1 MLNYPD
7 NLSNE
12 IGAYRLNENG
22 LSGYYPI
29 SVGNFWHSGIH
40 LPISSDTPVKP
51 LVSGQVIAYRIGKI
65 YQTIDLPKKLT
76 KEKLEEKYYKHKF
89 FYNEKDEIFQLNEK
103 IPTSE
108 TKINLASNF
117 ILLKHHIQD
126 NDGKNSLIFYTL
138 YTNIA
143 STSEKQAYQKNF
155 ITDGKIHILTNE
167 DTFCCS
173 LIGPAGYDRDEKYI
187 EISCFMEK
195 SLFDNKFKLNKPIF
209 LSAENYKDF
218 FIREP
223 LNCEKKQIYFTN
235 RSRYIVKETIT
246 SGNQIAKKIQIKSIA
261 AYLPPKVKLTKG
273 KIKDKTN
280 INYIILNETEVK
292 KNNTSKYN
300 LINTSLDS
308 FFSTCKSG
316 KEYTVTNIL
325 ESGQTQIL
333 IDCSSCE
340 PVWIVDN
347 NDFTSE
353 TDKESIY
360 TKNSYV
366 DYYEECPLL
375 YSFNK
380 KEISTIEEI
389 RGLTSNTCFDK
400 NKKEYCEIDGL
411 PDIYVEKQAFEKKC
425 YENAFKWEAFFD
437 NQEEF
442 EDDIFCDKL
451 SILKEIDKSNILKEI
466 FGTNRMISDDEMKML
481 FGPNEHS
488 LEMKEVV
495 KKLRKIE
502 CKHPLEFDKTKF
514 ENIADEYKNR
524 KEWTMGTISENA
536 ANALK
541 AQTKIRDIWTDGL
554 CNVFK
559 NNNFFF
565 VHPVYF
571 LNHLDK
577 AGVLEF
583 NPYKGEKLKKVTNTE
598 YSTWLNYDGTDY
610 DLTKEIE
617 SNPGFAPYD
626 PVLYSEYG
634 INGYACINT
643 LFMEKMDY
651 KQNGKEKKYS
661 HEGIDF
667 AGKRVVSTD
676 KEKTHRTPIHSF
688 INGTVVKTGDHKTLN
703 FGKHLIISDGNNRL
717 FLLGHL
723 YDYADEIKVG
733 SRIFP
738 GDTVAYVGNTGNCAG
753 LSEEEKK
760 DGRGTHLHLTI
771 FMFEDDFPN
780 KVVKYEKKIIQDK
793 VWDKIGTYIEKNNP
807 SYSCYSN
814 KSKKYK
820 VVNPFDYSKERIY
833 KG

>member
-126 NDGKNSLIFYTL
+126 DDGKNSLIFYTL

-223 LNCEKKQIYFTN
+223 LTCEKKQIYFTN
-235 RSRYIVKETIT
+235 RSRYIVKEIIT

-261 AYLPPKVKLTKG
+261 AYLPTKVKLTKG

-280 INYIILNETEVK
+280 INYIVLNETQVD

-360 TKNSYV
+360 TKNGYV

-380 KEISTIEEI
+380 KEINTTEEI

-466 FGTNRMISDDEMKML
+466 FGTNRMISDDEMKIL

-488 LEMKEVV
+488 LEMKDVV

-583 NPYKGEKLKKVTNTE
+583 NPYEGKKYSEIFKTKNIPSILGNNITETGESIVI
-598 YSTWLNYDGTDY
+598 D
-610 DLTKEIE
+610 
-617 SNPGFAPYD
+617 NPGFAP
-626 PVLYSEYG
+626 VYSTG
-634 INGYACINT
+634 PNINGYACVTGFFNQ
-643 LFMEKMDY
+643 DY
-651 KQNGKEKKYS
+651 LNVKRGNGKTYKEDGYS
-661 HEGIDF
+661 VFTHEGIDF
-667 AGKRVVSTD
+667 RGKEGTEIKSFIYGDVLTYGQFGSYGRTVFIVN
-676 KEKTHRTPIHSF
+676 KEKTGVYLLAHLSEYNTSILDKKKIAPGDI
-688 INGTVVKTGDHKTLN
+688 IGKVGTSGP
-703 FGKHLIISDGNNRL
+703 
-717 FLLGHL
+717 
-723 YDYADEIKVG
+723 ADEK
-733 SRIFP
+733 
-738 GDTVAYVGNTGNCAG
+738 GNI
-753 LSEEEKK
+753 
-760 DGRGTHLHLTI
+760 DGKYEAHLHLTFFQI
-771 FMFEDDFPN
+771 NVSSDIPN
-780 KVVKYEKKIIQDK
+780 FIKKEKDGILKSGVKYD
-793 VWDKIGTYIEKNNP
+793 NN
-807 SYSCYSN
+807 
-814 KSKKYK
+814 KRR
-820 VVNPFDYSKERIY
+820 NPFDHLSKKKSNILKENEN
-833 KG
+833 

>member
-1 MLNYPD
+1 MINYPD

-89 FYNEKDEIFQLNEK
+89 FYNEKDKIFQLNEK

-126 NDGKNSLIFYTL
+126 DDGKNSLIFYTL

-143 STSEKQAYQKNF
+143 STSEKQAYQKDF

-223 LNCEKKQIYFTN
+223 LTCEKKQIYFTN
-235 RSRYIVKETIT
+235 RSRYIVKEIIT

-261 AYLPPKVKLTKG
+261 AYLPPEVKLTKR

-280 INYIILNETEVK
+280 INYIMLNRTPVY

-300 LINTSLDS
+300 LINTGLDS
-308 FFSTCKSG
+308 FFNTCKRG
-316 KEYTVTNIL
+316 QEYTVTYTL
-325 ESGQTQIL
+325 ETGQTQIL
-333 IDCSSCE
+333 IDCSTSE

-360 TKNSYV
+360 TKNGYV
-366 DYYEECPLL
+366 DYHEECPLL

-380 KEISTIEEI
+380 KEINTTEEI

-425 YENAFKWEAFFD
+425 YENALKWEAFFD

-577 AGVLEF
+577 AGLLEF
-583 NPYKGEKLKKVTNTE
+583 NPYEGKSYKSLYNFDDEADYYIFEASGVKKT
-598 YSTWLNYDGTDY
+598 YDSY
-610 DLTKEIE
+610 FVK
-617 SNPGFAPYD
+617 SNPGITAEFSGKGNKVKGKSVPFYAGLNGFFNAQYLSEHPGYKEYWHEGVDFRAPAGTTIYSLIYGKVIRCGSRYSNGQTQGFILLQSLSD
-626 PVLYSEYG
+626 ENLYYLALHVDKDSLLVK
-634 INGYACINT
+634 NGQAVTPEMPIGHT
-643 LFMEKMDY
+643 MLLKSS
-651 KQNGKEKKYS
+651 NGK
-661 HEGIDF
+661 D
-667 AGKRVVSTD
+667 
-676 KEKTHRTPIHSF
+676 
-688 INGTVVKTGDHKTLN
+688 
-703 FGKHLIISDGNNRL
+703 IS
-717 FLLGHL
+717 
-723 YDYADEIKVG
+723 
-733 SRIFP
+733 
-738 GDTVAYVGNTGNCAG
+738 
-753 LSEEEKK
+753 
-760 DGRGTHLHLTI
+760 HLHVSVIRLPKGTELI
-771 FMFEDDFPN
+771 GNKGVITVNNKFPTWGDPN
-780 KVVKYEKKIIQDK
+780 TPKQQI
-793 VWDKIGTYIEKNNP
+793 WKNMI
-807 SYSCYSN
+807 
-814 KSKKYK
+814 
-820 VVNPFDYSKERIY
+820 NPFNYEDSNTWQGRY
-833 KG
+833 K

>member
-195 SLFDNKFKLNKPIF
+195 SLFGNKFKLNKPIF

-261 AYLPPKVKLTKG
+261 AYLPPEVKLTKG

-280 INYIILNETEVK
+280 INYIMLNRTPVY

-300 LINTSLDS
+300 LINTGLDS
-308 FFSTCKSG
+308 FFNTCKRG
-316 KEYTVTNIL
+316 QEYTVTYIL
-325 ESGQTQIL
+325 EDGQTQIL

-340 PVWIVDN
+340 SVWIVDN

-360 TKNSYV
+360 TKNGYV

-380 KEISTIEEI
+380 KEINTIEEI

-466 FGTNRMISDDEMKML
+466 FGTNRMISDDEMKIL
-481 FGPNEHS
+481 FGPNQHS
-488 LEMKEVV
+488 LEMKDVV

-583 NPYKGEKLKKVTNTE
+583 NPYEGKYADIYSDKIASNIDLNT
-598 YSTWLNYDGTDY
+598 YVNDS
-610 DLTKEIE
+610 
-617 SNPGFAPYD
+617 PGFAPKWIKGSW
-626 PVLYSEYG
+626 PINPEN
-634 INGYACINT
+634 NGYAAV
-643 LFMEKMDY
+643 
-651 KQNGKEKKYS
+651 NGFFNQLYSHIGSKYH

-667 AGKRVVSTD
+667 RGLDKTEVV
-676 KEKTHRTPIHSF
+676 SF
-688 INGTVVKTGDHKTLN
+688 INAKVIAYGWMTDSKGSIYGSGYGQTIFLYNLN
-703 FGKHLIISDGNNRL
+703 GKGIYQLSHLSA
-717 FLLGHL
+717 
-723 YDYADEIKVG
+723 YDKNIYVGKVY
-733 SRIFP
+733 SP
-738 GDTVAYVGNTGNCAG
+738 GDVVAYVGNSGHG
-753 LSEEEKK
+753 LINDNKHWSS
-760 DGRGTHLHLTI
+760 HLHLSYFDI
-771 FMFEDDFPN
+771 LYN
-780 KVVKYEKKIIQDK
+780 KKIENF
-793 VWDKIGTYIEKNNP
+793 VYNEKNII
-807 SYSCYSN
+807 
-814 KSKKYK
+814 KRTEKYN
-820 VVNPFDYSKERIY
+820 VVWSELTNPFDHDSTEKHGGFN
-833 KG
+833 K

>member
-1 MLNYPD
+1 MINYPD

-223 LNCEKKQIYFTN
+223 LTCEKKQIYFTN
-235 RSRYIVKETIT
+235 RSRYIVKEIIT

-261 AYLPPKVKLTKG
+261 AYLPTEVKLTKG

-280 INYIILNETEVK
+280 INYIVLNETQVK

-360 TKNSYV
+360 TKNGYV

-380 KEISTIEEI
+380 KEINTTEEI

-565 VHPVYF
+565 VHPIYF

-577 AGVLEF
+577 AGLLEF
-583 NPYKGEKLKKVTNTE
+583 NPYEGKSYKSLYNFDDEADYYIFEASGVKKP
-598 YSTWLNYDGTDY
+598 YDSY
-610 DLTKEIE
+610 FVK
-617 SNPGFAPYD
+617 SNPGITAEFSGKGNKVKGKSVPFYAGLNGFFNAQYLSEHRGYKEYWHEGVDFRAPAGTTI
-626 PVLYSEYG
+626 YSLIYG
-634 INGYACINT
+634 KVIRCGSRYSNGQTQGFILLQSSSDENLFYLALHVDKDT
-643 LFMEKMDY
+643 LLVKNGQDVTPEMPIGHTMLLKSS
-651 KQNGKEKKYS
+651 NGK
-661 HEGIDF
+661 D
-667 AGKRVVSTD
+667 
-676 KEKTHRTPIHSF
+676 
-688 INGTVVKTGDHKTLN
+688 
-703 FGKHLIISDGNNRL
+703 IS
-717 FLLGHL
+717 
-723 YDYADEIKVG
+723 
-733 SRIFP
+733 
-738 GDTVAYVGNTGNCAG
+738 
-753 LSEEEKK
+753 
-760 DGRGTHLHLTI
+760 HLHVSVIRLPKGTELI
-771 FMFEDDFPN
+771 GNKGVITVNNKFPTWGDPN
-780 KVVKYEKKIIQDK
+780 TPKQQI
-793 VWDKIGTYIEKNNP
+793 WKNMI
-807 SYSCYSN
+807 
-814 KSKKYK
+814 
-820 VVNPFDYSKERIY
+820 NPFNYEDSNTWQGRY
-833 KG
+833 K